1 MRTFKSLLLGSAAG
15 SAGLAALALG
25 AAPALA
31 EVNVLATIDKNKDV
45 FVTEFITLF
54 NTVDLDVTVVSDPEK
69 FAESDALI
77 NQSNFFNFACTNC
90 DEKTDT
96 IQNSGNNNAGVLT
109 INQAAGNLSN
119 QGTAIALAVD
129 VEIEVPPGG
138 GVVDPRDAGFAEAQ
152 AGAEQINAF
161 NLIETQNILFRDA
174 LITGSLNGNTGV
186 VAVNQATGNMANQ
199 ANSIAVAL
207 SFAAE
212 GVALSEAD
220 LGQFNTFNAVLEG
233 NGPGSNVGVNK
244 TASISGSIN
253 TNSGIVGVNQSAG
266 NMSNQANVVSFA
278 VVSNL

>member
-54 NTVDLDVTVVSDPEK
+54 NTVVLDVEVVSDPEK

-96 IQNSGNNNAGVLT
+96 IQNSGNNNSGVLT

-138 GVVDPRDAGFAEAQ
+138 GGDPEDTGFAEAQ
-152 AGAEQINAF
+152 AGAEQINSL
-161 NLIETQNILFRDA
+161 NLILTQNILFRNA
-174 LITGSLNGNTGV
+174 LINASLNGNTGV

-220 LGQFNTFNAVLEG
+220 LGQFNTINTVLEG
-233 NGPGSNVGVNK
+233 NGPGSTVGVNK
-244 TASISGSIN
+244 TATITGSIN